1 MIGVVLWIGIVAAA
15 AGVFSMIIGG
25 KISGR
30 GFGPAFLT
38 VFHDWQPRDKQEAIT
53 QTIEEKAGK
62 KQAEQ
67 GTGLTAG
74 QSEKNKMEEDELQ

>member
-1 MIGVVLWIGIVAAA
+1 MIGVAVWIGIVAAA
-15 AGVFSMIIGG
+15 AGVFYAIIGG
-25 KISGR
+25 KLSGR

-67 GTGLTAG
+67 EAG
-74 QSEKNKMEEDELQ
+74 QSENNQMNEDEPQ